1 MFQVIF
7 LLLCVSG
14 VPQIDSWEP
23 LYLYTG
29 GGCGLSVTAVDVN
42 EDDQF
47 DLLFAG
53 DYINIE
59 YFENTASGFVQ
70 GSDFMADGQVLQTW
84 CS

>member
-1 MFQVIF
+1 MFTGVILF
-7 LLLCVSG
+7 LCVSG

-29 GGCGLSVTAVDVN
+29 GGWGLSVTAVDVN

-47 DLLFAG
+47 DLVFTG

-70 GSDFMADGQVLQTW
+70 GSDFMADGLVLETYP
-84 CS
+84 C

>member
-1 MFQVIF
+1 MFTGFI

-29 GGCGLSVTAVDVN
+29 GGWGLSVTACDVN
-42 EDDQF
+42 ADGLF

-53 DYINIE
+53 DYIDID
-59 YFENTASGFVQ
+59 YFQNTGSGFTL
-70 GSDFMADGQVLQTW
+70 GPDFMADGFVLETW
-84 CS
+84 PC